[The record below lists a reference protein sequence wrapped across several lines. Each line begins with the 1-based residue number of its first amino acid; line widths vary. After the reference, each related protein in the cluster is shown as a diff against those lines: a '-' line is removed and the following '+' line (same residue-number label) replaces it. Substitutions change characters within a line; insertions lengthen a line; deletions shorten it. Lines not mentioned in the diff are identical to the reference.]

1 MAELNLLVRLKV
13 PDTIAASAEMALTDL
28 LAHDELLKLEREE
41 LWRFSGSFDPDE
53 LLRKLLDRTSRF
65 VNPSKHAHRPVP
77 TLSGVEPFHQREG
90 KGELVLVTKL
100 DDFAGQDA
108 LSYCRNTLGL
118 SGVTAV
124 EYGTLWTLWLAAD
137 APADAVEKMVD
148 CSARRKGL
156 LANPHAESYRV
167 L

>member
-65 VNPSKHAHRPVP
+65 VNPSKHAHRLVA
-77 TLSGVEPFHQREG
+77 TLDGVKPFHQRDG

-100 DDFAGQDA
+100 DDFAGRDA
-108 LSYCRNTLGL
+108 LAYCRNTLGL

-137 APADAVEKMVD
+137 APTDAVEKMVD

-167 L
+167 F

>member
-13 PDTIAASAEMALTDL
+13 PDTVAASAEMALTDL
-28 LAHDELLKLEREE
+28 LGHDELLKLEREE
-41 LWRFSGSFDPDE
+41 LWRFSGDFDPNE
-53 LLRKLLDRTSRF
+53 LLQQLLDRTSRF
-65 VNPSKHAHRPVP
+65 VNPSKHAHRLVA
-77 TLSGVEPFHQREG
+77 TLDGVEPHHSREG
-90 KGELVLVTKL
+90 QAKLVLVTKR
-100 DDFAGQDA
+100 DDFAGRDA
-108 LSYCRNTLGL
+108 LTYCRESLGL
-118 SGVTAV
+118 NGITGV
-124 EYGTLWTLWLAAD
+124 EYGTLWTLWLSAD

>member
-13 PDTIAASAEMALTDL
+13 PDTVAASAEMALTDL
-28 LAHDELLKLEREE
+28 LAHEELLKLEREE
-41 LWRFSGSFDPDE
+41 LWRFSGDFDPDE
-53 LLRKLLDRTSRF
+53 LLGKLLDRTSRF
-65 VNPSKHAHRPVP
+65 VNPSKHAHRAVAS
-77 TLSGVEPFHQREG
+77 LDGAEPFHQRDG
-90 KGELVLVTKL
+90 KGELVLVTKR
-100 DDFAGQDA
+100 DDFAGRDA
-108 LSYCRNTLGL
+108 LSYCRDTLGL
-118 SGVTAV
+118 SGITAV
-124 EYGTLWTLWLAAD
+124 AYGTLWTLWLTAA